1 MTPSPTP
8 SPASAEPAAS
18 PATGVLTVAAAVH
31 PGHAAAPAAA
41 VTDGLPD
48 VDLFDLRS
56 LLSAEERAHL
66 ERIEAHLEE
75 HVRPHLAEPWNTE
88 TLPMEMLPGL
98 ASVGLGELDF
108 LGASRL
114 FQNLVHV
121 AIARVDLSFS
131 ALVGIHNE
139 LNIGSIERFGTEE
152 QKQRWV
158 PALRRFEALGAFCL
172 TEPDHG
178 SDIAGGVETT
188 ATPDGDGWILRGTK
202 RWIGAGTVAAVA
214 LVWAKDVSDGEV
226 KCFLVPTDAPG
237 FSASKITGKTGLRI
251 MQNADMVFDDV
262 RLGPEALL
270 PGAGSFDATREM
282 LRDSRAWVG
291 WQGVGVQQGIL
302 RTLRE
307 YALTRTQFGRPLAK
321 FQLIQAAIA
330 QVAGNLAAATG
341 LMMQVQR
348 LQDDG
353 TLKMVHAAAAKATST
368 RLARESAALARD
380 AMGGNGIVASYEMAR
395 FMGDVEAIYTYE
407 GTQSINALL
416 VGRALTGVSAFV

>member
-1 MTPSPTP
+1 MTPSPET
-8 SPASAEPAAS
+8 S
-18 PATGVLTVAAAVH
+18 
-31 PGHAAAPAAA
+31 
-41 VTDGLPD
+41 LPD

-56 LLSAEERAHL
+56 LLRPEEQVRLAE
-66 ERIEAHLEE
+66 IEAHLEE

-88 TLPMEMLPGL
+88 TLPMELLPGL
-98 ASVGLGELDF
+98 ADAGLGELDF

-114 FQNLVHV
+114 FQSLVHV
-121 AIARVDLSFS
+121 AIARVDLSLS

-139 LNIGSIERFGTEE
+139 LNIGTIERFGTQE
-152 QKQRWV
+152 QKDRWV

-188 ATPDGDGWILRGTK
+188 ATPDGGGWVLRGAK

-214 LVWAKDVSDGEV
+214 LVWARDTSDGEV

-237 FSASKITGKTGLRI
+237 FSATKITGKLGLRI
-251 MQNADMVFDDV
+251 MQNADLVFDDV
-262 RLGPEALL
+262 RLGPDGLL

-302 RTLRE
+302 RVLRD
-307 YALTRTQFGRPLAK
+307 YSLRRTQFGRPLAR
-321 FQLIQAAIA
+321 FQLVQAAIA
-330 QVAGNLAAATG
+330 SVAGNLAASTG
-341 LMMQVQR
+341 LMMQIQR
-348 LQDDG
+348 LQEDG
-353 TLKMVHAAAAKATST
+353 TLEMVHAAAAKATST
-368 RLARESAALARD
+368 RLARESATVARD
-380 AMGGNGIVASYEMAR
+380 AMGGNGILVGHEMAR
-395 FMGDVEAIYTYE
+395 FMGDVEAIHTYE
-407 GTQSINALL
+407 GTYGINALL

>member
-1 MTPSPTP
+1 MTPSPET
-8 SPASAEPAAS
+8 S
-18 PATGVLTVAAAVH
+18 
-31 PGHAAAPAAA
+31 
-41 VTDGLPD
+41 LPD

-56 LLSAEERAHL
+56 LLRPEEQVRLAE
-66 ERIEAHLEE
+66 IEAHLEE

-88 TLPMEMLPGL
+88 TLPMELLPGL
-98 ASVGLGELDF
+98 ADAGLGELDF

-114 FQNLVHV
+114 FQSLVHV
-121 AIARVDLSFS
+121 AIARVDLSLS

-139 LNIGSIERFGTEE
+139 LNIGTIERFGTQE
-152 QKQRWV
+152 QKDRWV

-178 SDIAGGVETT
+178 SDVAGGVETT
-188 ATPDGDGWILRGTK
+188 ATPDGGGWVLRGAK

-214 LVWAKDVSDGEV
+214 LVWARDTSDGEV

-237 FSASKITGKTGLRI
+237 FSATKITGKLGLRI
-251 MQNADMVFDDV
+251 MQNADLVFDDV
-262 RLGPEALL
+262 RLGPDGLL

-302 RTLRE
+302 RVLRD
-307 YALTRTQFGRPLAK
+307 YSLRRTQFGRPLAR
-321 FQLIQAAIA
+321 FQLVQAAIA
-330 QVAGNLAAATG
+330 SVAGNLAASTG
-341 LMMQVQR
+341 LMMQIQR
-348 LQDDG
+348 LQEDG
-353 TLKMVHAAAAKATST
+353 TLEMVHAAAAKATST
-368 RLARESAALARD
+368 RLARESAAVARD
-380 AMGGNGIVASYEMAR
+380 AMGGNGILVGHEMAR

-407 GTQSINALL
+407 GTHSINALI

>member
-1 MTPSPTP
+1 MTPSPET
-8 SPASAEPAAS
+8 S
-18 PATGVLTVAAAVH
+18 
-31 PGHAAAPAAA
+31 
-41 VTDGLPD
+41 LPD

-56 LLSAEERAHL
+56 LLRPEEQVRLAE
-66 ERIEAHLEE
+66 IEAHLEE

-88 TLPMEMLPGL
+88 TLPMELLPGL
-98 ASVGLGELDF
+98 ADAGLGELDF

-114 FQNLVHV
+114 FQSLVHV
-121 AIARVDLSFS
+121 AIARVDLSLS

-139 LNIGSIERFGTEE
+139 LNIGTIERFGTQE
-152 QKQRWV
+152 QKDRWV

-188 ATPDGDGWILRGTK
+188 ATPDGGGWVLRGAK

-214 LVWAKDVSDGEV
+214 LVWARDTSDGEV

-237 FSASKITGKTGLRI
+237 FSATKITGKLGLRI
-251 MQNADMVFDDV
+251 MQNADLVFDDV
-262 RLGPEALL
+262 RLGPDGLL

-302 RTLRE
+302 RVLRD
-307 YALTRTQFGRPLAK
+307 YSLRRTQFGRPLAR
-321 FQLIQAAIA
+321 FQLVQAAIA
-330 QVAGNLAAATG
+330 SVAGNLAASTG
-341 LMMQVQR
+341 LMMQIQR
-348 LQDDG
+348 LQEDG
-353 TLKMVHAAAAKATST
+353 TLEMVHAAAAKATST
-368 RLARESAALARD
+368 RLARESAAVARD
-380 AMGGNGIVASYEMAR
+380 AMGGNGILVGHEMAR
-395 FMGDVEAIYTYE
+395 FMGDVEAIHTYE
-407 GTQSINALL
+407 GTYGINALL

>member
-1 MTPSPTP
+1 MTPSPET
-8 SPASAEPAAS
+8 S
-18 PATGVLTVAAAVH
+18 
-31 PGHAAAPAAA
+31 
-41 VTDGLPD
+41 LPD

-56 LLSAEERAHL
+56 LLRPEEQVRLAE
-66 ERIEAHLEE
+66 IEAHLEE

-88 TLPMEMLPGL
+88 TLPMELLPGL
-98 ASVGLGELDF
+98 ADAGLGELDF

-114 FQNLVHV
+114 FQSLVHV
-121 AIARVDLSFS
+121 AIARVDLSLS

-139 LNIGSIERFGTEE
+139 LNIGTIERFGTQE
-152 QKQRWV
+152 QKDRWV

-178 SDIAGGVETT
+178 SDVAGGVETT
-188 ATPDGDGWILRGTK
+188 ATPDGGGWVLRGAK

-214 LVWAKDVSDGEV
+214 LVWARGTSDGEV

-237 FSASKITGKTGLRI
+237 FSATKITGKLGLRI
-251 MQNADMVFDDV
+251 MQNADLVFDDV
-262 RLGPEALL
+262 RLGPDGLL

-302 RTLRE
+302 RVLRD
-307 YALTRTQFGRPLAK
+307 YSLRRTQFGRPLAR
-321 FQLIQAAIA
+321 FQLVQAAIA
-330 QVAGNLAAATG
+330 SVAGNLAASTG

-348 LQDDG
+348 LQEDG
-353 TLKMVHAAAAKATST
+353 TLEMVHAAAAKATST
-368 RLARESAALARD
+368 RLARESAAVARD
-380 AMGGNGIVASYEMAR
+380 AMGGNGILVGHEMAR
-395 FMGDVEAIYTYE
+395 FMGDVEAIHTYE
-407 GTQSINALL
+407 GTYGINALL

>member
-1 MTPSPTP
+1 MTPSPET
-8 SPASAEPAAS
+8 S
-18 PATGVLTVAAAVH
+18 
-31 PGHAAAPAAA
+31 
-41 VTDGLPD
+41 LPD

-56 LLSAEERAHL
+56 LLSPEEQ
-66 ERIEAHLEE
+66 ERLAGIEAHLEG

-88 TLPMEMLPGL
+88 TLPMELLPGL
-98 ASVGLGELDF
+98 ADQGLGELDF

-121 AIARVDLSFS
+121 AIARVDLSLS

-139 LNIGSIERFGTEE
+139 LNVGSIERFGTQE
-152 QKQRWV
+152 QKDHWV

-188 ATPDGDGWILRGTK
+188 ATPDGDGWVLRGAK

-214 LVWAKDVSDGEV
+214 LVWAKDTSDGEV

-237 FSASKITGKTGLRI
+237 FSATKITGKLGLRI

-262 RLGPEALL
+262 RLGPDGLL
-270 PGAGSFDATREM
+270 PGARSFDATREM

-291 WQGVGVQQGIL
+291 WQGVGAQQGIL
-302 RTLRE
+302 RVLRD
-307 YALTRTQFGRPLAK
+307 YSLSRTQFGKPLAK
-321 FQLIQAAIA
+321 FQLVQAAIA
-330 QVAGNLAAATG
+330 QVAGNLAASTG
-341 LMMQVQR
+341 LMMQIQR
-348 LQDDG
+348 LQEDG
-353 TLKMVHAAAAKATST
+353 TLDMVHAAAAKATST
-368 RLARESAALARD
+368 RLARESAAVARD

-395 FMGDVEAIYTYE
+395 FMGDVESIYTYE
-407 GTQSINALL
+407 GTHSINALI
-416 VGRALTGVSAFV
+416 VGRALTGVSAFI

>member
-1 MTPSPTP
+1 MTPSPET
-8 SPASAEPAAS
+8 AAT
-18 PATGVLTVAAAVH
+18 TGSIDTVTVR
-31 PGHAAAPAAA
+31 PGHGSAPAAPGTPA
-41 VTDGLPD
+41 LPD

-56 LLSAEERAHL
+56 LLPPDEQERLA
-66 ERIEAHLEE
+66 RIEAHLEE

-88 TLPMEMLPGL
+88 TLPVELLPGL
-98 ASVGLGELDF
+98 AEVGLGELDH

-114 FQNLVHV
+114 FQNLAHV
-121 AIARVDLSFS
+121 ALARVDLSLS

-139 LNIGSIERFGTEE
+139 LNIGSIERFGTPE
-152 QKQRWV
+152 QKARWV

-214 LVWAKDVSDGEV
+214 LVWARDTTDGEV
-226 KCFLVPTDAPG
+226 KCFLVPTDTPG
-237 FSASKITGKTGLRI
+237 FTATKITGKLGLRI

-262 RLGPEALL
+262 RLGPDALL

-302 RTLRE
+302 RVLRD
-307 YALTRTQFGRPLAK
+307 YALERTQFGRPLAR
-321 FQLIQAAIA
+321 FQLVQSAIA
-330 QVAGNLAAATG
+330 QVAGNLAACEG

-348 LQDDG
+348 LQDAG
-353 TLKMVHAAAAKATST
+353 ALEMVHAAAAKATST

-407 GTQSINALL
+407 GTQSINALI